1 MKKILILFLVFLP
14 VSFYAEENRMSYD
27 LKVYY
32 IAEDE
37 TYTIYN
43 NDNLLFTKNICNNL
57 LNAPR
62 FKDSIFRKK
71 TKNTS
76 IYVPGG
82 YFKIVM
88 FDDNGK
94 RFDYHVIYE
103 DFVYNDTDGMTYK
116 YNFCYEL
123 YKYITY
129 SFILNEYIPEEKKNY
144 MMRALEL
151 RE

>member
-1 MKKILILFLVFLP
+1 
-14 VSFYAEENRMSYD
+14 MSYD